1 MMKKPEN
8 VIARVALV
16 VQLILP
22 CSGVGAATDG
32 VYTLAE
38 TAAVWDVTEANRL
51 KGMSPDYAYTY
62 GDESS
67 VTYLLPWNFNF
78 YGQSYA
84 QITADT
90 NGNIWFSASGSAHS
104 FNLAANGRG
113 PVIAVWN
120 NDLSSYLYGGVFIQ
134 HLSNPERV
142 VVEWQTETYTDEGF
156 HLPNRFEAVLYQ
168 NGSIRLNYGSFT
180 PSTFKD
186 FGSGISR
193 DNGTNFINLSNSY
206 GSPFS
211 LAGRSFGIGPVATPA
226 VTIDAIIPPTT
237 SNTRLTGSMQVGSSI
252 TVTSDTGA
260 IIGQITYPTPTTWT
274 VDLSGLPAGDTI
286 VSVTATSPTG
296 VVTVSNVTVTSAQGG
311 NSVPVPAL
319 GPFGVVAA
327 VAGLM
332 WLTFTGRNRR
342 RTE

>member
-1 MMKKPEN
+1 M
-8 VIARVALV
+8 
-16 VQLILP
+16 P
-22 CSGVGAATDG
+22 CSNTIAATDG
-32 VYTLAE
+32 TYSLVE
-38 TAAVWDVTEANRL
+38 TSASWDGTEANRL
-51 KGMSPDYAYTY
+51 RGMSPDYAYTY

-67 VTYLLPWNFNF
+67 ITYFLPWNFSF
-78 YGQSYA
+78 YGQNYS

-90 NGNIWFSASGSAHS
+90 NGNIWFSATGSAHS

-134 HLSNPERV
+134 HLTSPERV

-168 NGSIRLNYGSFT
+168 NGSIRLNYGTFSS
-180 PSTFKD
+180 STFKD
-186 FGSGISR
+186 FGSGISLN
-193 DNGTNFINLSNSY
+193 NGSTFISLTNAY

-211 LAGRSFGIGPVATPA
+211 LGGRSFGIGPAATQAVA
-226 VTIDAIIPPTT
+226 IDAVVPPTVP
-237 SNTRLTGSMQVGSSI
+237 NTRLTGSMQVGSIIS
-252 TVTSDTGA
+252 VTSNSGA
-260 IIGQITYPTPTTWT
+260 VIGQVTYPTPTTWA
-274 VDLSGLPAGDTI
+274 VDLTGLHAGDTV

-296 VVTVSNVTVTSAQGG
+296 VVIVSNVTVTSAQGG

>member
-1 MMKKPEN
+1 MNKTSLPVAIILFILMS
-8 VIARVALV
+8 VIASPWVF
-16 VQLILP
+16 
-22 CSGVGAATDG
+22 AATDG
-32 VYTLAE
+32 IYTLTE
-38 TAAVWDVTEANRL
+38 TAATWDGTAVDRL
-51 KGMSPDYAYTY
+51 KATSNDYNYSY

-67 VTYLLPWNFNF
+67 VTYPLPWNFSF
-78 YGQSYA
+78 YGQNYA

-90 NGNIWFSASGSAHS
+90 NGNIWFSATDSAHS

-193 DNGTNFINLSNSY
+193 DNGTNFINLSNSF
-206 GSPFS
+206 GNPFS
-211 LAGRSFGIGPVATPA
+211 LAGRSFGIGPVAAPA
-226 VTIDAIIPPTT
+226 VTIDTITPPTAP
-237 SNTRLTGSMQVGSSI
+237 NTRLSGSMQVGSSI

-260 IIGQITYPTPTTWT
+260 IIGQVTYPTPTTWS
-274 VDLSGLPAGDTI
+274 VDLAGLPDGDTA
-286 VSVTATSPTG
+286 VSVTATSLTG
-296 VVTVSNVTVTSAQGG
+296 MVTVSSATLSYAPAG
-311 NSVPVPAL
+311 NSVPVPAM
-319 GPFGVVAA
+319 GPFGFITAVV
-327 VAGLM
+327 GLM
-332 WLTFTGRNRR
+332 FLALTRRGRR
-342 RTE
+342 RTN